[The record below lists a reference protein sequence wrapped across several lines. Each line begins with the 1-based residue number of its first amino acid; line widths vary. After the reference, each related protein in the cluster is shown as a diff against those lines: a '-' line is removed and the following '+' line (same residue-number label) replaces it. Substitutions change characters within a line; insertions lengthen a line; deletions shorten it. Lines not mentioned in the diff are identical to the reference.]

1 MIWLFPW
8 IWETRKHVICID
20 TSVIKIGHKQS
31 WWQIH
36 TLKTESS
43 DKVLPNKFVN
53 WMTLLALACIYMDLR
68 NVSCLTWTSSHHW
81 ERDGSRQ
88 KPEPLDNWIR
98 CLSSANQN
106 AHPKHWIVFSA
117 YRKWVVFCIV
127 HCMMQSAMM
136 AYINVQCILDCLP
149 VSVSTEPVYSDDQ
162 FAHSYSN
169 PYKLNINGYNLLK
182 SESESVPGPNLVD
195 AFLEHV

>member
-1 MIWLFPW
+1 MKVVQDDMSVGQSYERVSWSSEKYCEIWSKMHVFPVK
-8 IWETRKHVICID
+8 IPFCVKYMRVWEKVIGGKC
-20 TSVIKIGHKQS
+20 
-31 WWQIH
+31 
-36 TLKTESS
+36 
-43 DKVLPNKFVN
+43 
-53 WMTLLALACIYMDLR
+53 LLWDRVQPLACIYMDLR
-68 NVSCLTWTSSHHW
+68 NVSCLISTSGHHW

-117 YRKWVVFCIV
+117 YTKWVVFCIV

-162 FAHSYSN
+162 FANSYSN
-169 PYKLNINGYNLLK
+169 PYKLIYQWVHLK
-182 SESESVPGPNLVD
+182 RIC
-195 AFLEHV
+195 